1 MEKRACIGGLGL
13 PEIVVENLAKS
24 FGNLKVLDG
33 VSFTLERG
41 EFLCIVGPSG
51 CGKTT
56 LVRILAGLE
65 RPYEGLVLIKGK
77 PPSPREHNLGYVPQD
92 DALFPWKTVLKNVSF
107 GLEIKGFKSSDAIS
121 RAKKVLELVGLRGF
135 ENYYPHQLSRGMRK
149 RVALARA
156 FAIDPDILLMDEPF
170 VNLDA
175 QTRWIMHKEL
185 FEIWSTLKKTV
196 VFVTHNVEEALFF
209 ANKILMLTKR
219 PARNKLLFD
228 VNLPYPRN
236 KLSSDFVNYRE
247 KIIGYLRE
255 EVPEI

>member
-1 MEKRACIGGLGL
+1 L
-13 PEIVVENLAKS
+13 PEIIVENLVKS

-33 VSFTLERG
+33 INFALEHG
-41 EFLCIVGPSG
+41 EFLCVVGPSG

-56 LVRILAGLE
+56 LIRILAGLE
-65 RPYEGLVLIKGK
+65 RSYEGTVLIKGK
-77 PPSPREHNLGYVPQD
+77 PPSPREHNFGYVPQD
-92 DALFPWKTVLKNVSF
+92 DALFPWKTVLRNVSF
-107 GLEIKGFKSSDAIS
+107 GLEIKGFKESEALA
-121 RAKKVLELVGLRGF
+121 RARQIIELVGLKGF
-135 ENYYPHQLSRGMRK
+135 ENYYPHQLSGGMRK

-185 FEIWSTLKKTV
+185 LEIWSNLRKTAIL
-196 VFVTHNVEEALFF
+196 VTHNVEEALFF

-219 PARNKLLFD
+219 PAKNKLLLNVD
-228 VNLPYPRN
+228 LPYPRN
-236 KLSSDFVNYRE
+236 KLSSEFISYRE
-247 KIIGYLRE
+247 KIIRYLRE